1 LNGLVSYRPNLSDAS
16 MAQLNR
22 TAMLNPSLP
31 RRSNQTSITLQSTPH
46 GGSRRAL
53 RQRHVRAAHAC
64 EDGDMTTY
72 VALLRGI
79 NLGATNKIAMPALR
93 AMTEELGYTGVATY
107 INSGN
112 LIFRTSKKAA
122 TVERALSGG
131 IADTFG
137 LTIDAMV
144 RTDAQLKKVLDD
156 NPYPD
161 ANPSQLTVAFL
172 AKAPGPEAEKRVAAA
187 AAEHEP
193 FAFGDR
199 CVYVNYSHGLAN
211 SKLAAQFSSI
221 IGVSSTV
228 RTIRTVAKLVQM
240 SAKS

>member
-1 LNGLVSYRPNLSDAS
+1 
-16 MAQLNR
+16 
-22 TAMLNPSLP
+22 
-31 RRSNQTSITLQSTPH
+31 
-46 GGSRRAL
+46 
-53 RQRHVRAAHAC
+53 
-64 EDGDMTTY
+64 MTTY

-79 NLGATNKIAMPALR
+79 NLGPTNKIAMPALR
-93 AMTEELGYTGVATY
+93 AMTEALGYTDVATY

-122 TVERALSGG
+122 TVERALARTIS
-131 IADTFG
+131 DTFG
-137 LTIDAMV
+137 LTIDVTV
-144 RTDAQLKKVLDD
+144 RTDAQLKKVLAD

-161 ANPSQLTVAFL
+161 GNTSQVTVAFL
-172 AKAPGPEAEKRVAAA
+172 TKAPGPEAKKQVAAF
-187 AAEHEP
+187 AAEHET
-193 FAFGDR
+193 FTFGDR

-228 RTIRTVAKLVQM
+228 RTIRTVAKLVEM

>member
-1 LNGLVSYRPNLSDAS
+1 MPRLRCSATPALY
-16 MAQLNR
+16 
-22 TAMLNPSLP
+22 TA
-31 RRSNQTSITLQSTPH
+31 
-46 GGSRRAL
+46 
-53 RQRHVRAAHAC
+53 VRM
-64 EDGDMTTY
+64 GDVTTY

-79 NLGATNKIAMPALR
+79 NLGPTNKIAMPALR
-93 AMTEELGYTGVATY
+93 AMTEELGYTDVATY
-107 INSGN
+107 ISSGN
-112 LIFRTSKKAA
+112 LIFRTSKKAP
-122 TVERALSGG
+122 TVERALTKA
-131 IADTFG
+131 ITDTFG
-137 LTIDAMV
+137 LTIDVMV
-144 RTDAQLKKVLDD
+144 RNDAQLKKVLGG

-172 AKAPGPEAEKRVAAA
+172 AKPPGPKAKEQVAAA

-193 FAFGDR
+193 FTFGDR

-228 RTIRTVAKLVQM
+228 RTIRTVAKLVEM

>member
-1 LNGLVSYRPNLSDAS
+1 
-16 MAQLNR
+16 
-22 TAMLNPSLP
+22 
-31 RRSNQTSITLQSTPH
+31 
-46 GGSRRAL
+46 
-53 RQRHVRAAHAC
+53 
-64 EDGDMTTY
+64 MTTY

-79 NLGATNKIAMPALR
+79 NLGPTNKIAMPALR
-93 AMTEELGYTGVATY
+93 AMTEEFGYTDVATY

-112 LIFRTSKKAA
+112 LIFRTAKKAA
-122 TVERALSGG
+122 TVERALTKAIS
-131 IADTFG
+131 DTFG
-137 LTIDAMV
+137 LTIDVTM

-161 ANPSQLTVAFL
+161 GNPSQVTVAFL
-172 AKAPGPEAEKRVAAA
+172 TKAPGPEAKKQVAAFA
-187 AAEHEP
+187 ADHEP
-193 FAFGDR
+193 FTFGDR

-228 RTIRTVAKLVQM
+228 RNIRTVAKLVEM

>member
-1 LNGLVSYRPNLSDAS
+1 
-16 MAQLNR
+16 M
-22 TAMLNPSLP
+22 
-31 RRSNQTSITLQSTPH
+31 
-46 GGSRRAL
+46 GG
-53 RQRHVRAAHAC
+53 V
-64 EDGDMTTY
+64 TTY

-79 NLGATNKIAMPALR
+79 NLGPTNKIAMPALR
-93 AMTEELGYTGVATY
+93 AMTEELGYTDVATY

-122 TVERALSGG
+122 TVERALTRAIS
-131 IADTFG
+131 DTFG
-137 LTIDAMV
+137 LTIDVTV

-161 ANPSQLTVAFL
+161 GNPSQVTVAFL
-172 AKAPGPEAEKRVAAA
+172 TKAPGPEAKKQVAAFA
-187 AAEHEP
+187 ADHEP
-193 FAFGDR
+193 FTFGDR

-228 RTIRTVAKLVQM
+228 RNIRTVAKLVEM

>member
-1 LNGLVSYRPNLSDAS
+1 V
-16 MAQLNR
+16 
-22 TAMLNPSLP
+22 
-31 RRSNQTSITLQSTPH
+31 
-46 GGSRRAL
+46 
-53 RQRHVRAAHAC
+53 
-64 EDGDMTTY
+64 TTY

-79 NLGATNKIAMPALR
+79 NLGASNKIAMPALR
-93 AMTEELGYTGVATY
+93 AMTEELGYTDVATY

-122 TVERALSGG
+122 TVERALSGA

-137 LTIDAMV
+137 LTIDVMV
-144 RTDAQLKKVLDD
+144 RTEAQLKKVLDD

-193 FAFGDR
+193 FHLRRPLRICELLARTGQQQAGGAVQFDHRSQLDGTDHPHR
-199 CVYVNYSHGLAN
+199 RQTGADVCQVVNPS
-211 SKLAAQFSSI
+211 
-221 IGVSSTV
+221 SSTSS
-228 RTIRTVAKLVQM
+228 TSSLA
-240 SAKS
+240 SC